1 MIEAPRV
8 RIKEERLKQL
18 LEGINQFGRNPS
30 TGGFNRMGFSK
41 ADMAARDW
49 LAEVMAVE
57 GLSVHRDA
65 ATNVFGR
72 YGPRRAPASW
82 SGRIWIRCQK
92 VVPSTALW
100 WRV

>member
-72 YGPRRAPASW
+72 YGPPAGSCVMVGSHLDTVPEHPGCLAPE
-82 SGRIWIRCQK
+82 
-92 VVPSTALW
+92 
-100 WRV
+100 